1 MQTHWP
7 WLPTELYAYVL
18 RFLPPDNDS
27 ADTSVK
33 ALVHCLGANSQ
44 LRAAAKQS
52 SIWTPHYRARYTECV
67 EENEAERRKEAKG
80 DYRRMYIARRQLDR
94 RALEAVDEIRLQLS
108 GRHVK
113 AAAFVKEFS
122 FDAWNALEREARL
135 PLPAYLWSADKGGY
149 LEEDIDMEGEEEE
162 VPHALPRRYWAK
174 AIMGVIARHHTL
186 HKWARLYSVEEDDQ
200 LVTFEEALAGLS
212 AFYDQS
218 PKHISTW
225 LGMLVHDCR
234 VQLTAAGAELDPTS
248 PDYDLPMLVV
258 LLRDTLRGMGFRIAE
273 GDDFYNP
280 LNQFPHAIMRPES
293 RKTIPM
299 GLVYVYTSVA
309 RRLGIRASP
318 TNYPGKVLCHID
330 PIDPEQTEML
340 FDVCGQSP
348 PLIFTSRDLR
358 QMLVDIGLRPDMPAE
373 IIRPCKVG
381 TILHRAAAN
390 TIIAVRWNQRRSV
403 GAFTEDHAWCSYAAF
418 CISLLQS
425 QDNQILSQIMD
436 SKPLDALA
444 VLNDVVCPALN
455 APARD
460 ILAKHCEKLVETDE
474 EFART
479 VWPRTGE
486 RPVMYFVGLIVQ
498 HTKYEYAGCII
509 GWHPMC
515 LAKEDLSPVMEV
527 QRLARGWDQP
537 FYWVITVDGSKRY
550 AAEED
555 LYPIDVRKSVVRR
568 MFENRSVF
576 GRFFEGVQL
585 HSTGKRG
592 RLLPTQ
598 ELQTLFPEDDQ
609 VGSSWVRR
617 GTLGNRKLSFDA
629 PSTH

>member
-1 MQTHWP
+1 ATHWP

-18 RFLPPDNDS
+18 RFLPPDDDA

-52 SIWTPHYRARYTECV
+52 SIWKPHYRARYTECV
-67 EENEAERRKEAKG
+67 EEREAERRAKAKG
-80 DYRRMYIARRQLDR
+80 DYRRMYIARRELDR

-108 GRHVK
+108 GRHAK

-122 FDAWNALEREARL
+122 FDVWNALEREARL
-135 PLPAYLWSADKGGY
+135 PLPAYLWSVDEGGY
-149 LEEDIDMEGEEEE
+149 LEEDIDMDVEE

-174 AIMGVIARHHTL
+174 AIMG
-186 HKWARLYSVEEDDQ
+186 EDDQ

-234 VQLTAAGAELDPTS
+234 VQLTAAGAELDPAS

-330 PIDPEQTEML
+330 PIDPEQNEML
-340 FDVCGQSP
+340 FDVCGH
-348 PLIFTSRDLR
+348 RDLR

-390 TIIAVRWNQRRSV
+390 TIIAVRWNHGLR
-403 GAFTEDHAWCSYAAF
+403 CF

-436 SKPLDALA
+436 SKPLDAWRA
-444 VLNDVVCPALN
+444 QRAG
-455 APARD
+455 AD

-474 EFART
+474 ELRDC
-479 VWPRTGE
+479 

-498 HTKYEYAGCII
+498 HKKYEYAGCII
-509 GWHPMC
+509 GWH
-515 LAKEDLSPVMEV
+515 DLSPVMEV

-537 FYWVITVDGSKRY
+537 FYWVITVDGSKR
-550 AAEED
+550 
-555 LYPIDVRKSVVRR
+555 SGQT
-568 MFENRSVF
+568 
-576 GRFFEGVQL
+576 GR
-585 HSTGKRG
+585 RG

-598 ELQTLFPEDDQ
+598 ELQTLYPEDDQ
-609 VGSSWVRR
+609 VGSSWVCR